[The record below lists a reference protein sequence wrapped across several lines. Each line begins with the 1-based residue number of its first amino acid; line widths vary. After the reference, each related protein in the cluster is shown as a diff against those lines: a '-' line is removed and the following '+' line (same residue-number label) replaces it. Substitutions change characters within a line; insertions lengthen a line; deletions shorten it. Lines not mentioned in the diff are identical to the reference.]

1 MQLNSTAT
9 DETQVHVV
17 IVDDDE
23 MMLEIIEWNLRDFP
37 ISYRLFSELTVLR
50 DFLSAV
56 SPQILIVDFYM
67 PDTNGLQLISDLKKI
82 PGLSA
87 TKFYLCSAVR
97 TKTSERAMA
106 KAYDVDHIDK
116 QIICNKEALHELL
129 APCV

>member
-1 MQLNSTAT
+1 M
-9 DETQVHVV
+9 

-37 ISYRLFSELTVLR
+37 ISYRLFSEQTVAR

-56 SPQILIVDFYM
+56 SPQILIIDFYM
-67 PDTNGLQLISDLKKI
+67 PGTNGLQLISDLKKI
-82 PGLSA
+82 SGLSA

-97 TKTSERAMA
+97 TGKSEQVLAE
-106 KAYDVDHIDK
+106 AYDVDSIDK
-116 QIICNKEALHELL
+116 QTICNREALHEFL